1 MTIAYS
7 LIRFST
13 KGQADGDSFRRQN
26 GPTVAFCEKHGL
38 ELDTSLHESDVRRLG
53 VSAFKGEHIR
63 KGPLG
68 KFIRL
73 VEAGKVAPGSWLVV
87 EEIDRLTR
95 QVHDQA
101 YDLCLTLM
109 RRGIT
114 IATMMDGEVY
124 DIGSINGSLEKRLKL
139 MLRLDAAHEY
149 SAKLSNRINSVW
161 EGRREA
167 MRAGNGSATNAC
179 PAWLRA
185 VDGKF
190 VQRADRV
197 AIVKRIIAERHLGLG
212 RQAVSTRLNQDGVKT
227 FRGGDGWHPSTI
239 AALVKNPALIGI
251 YQPRKADGT
260 PDGDPIR
267 GFYPRIISDDD
278 FWLAQ
283 WGPDNKGPRGRK
295 TKGLAN
301 LLSEVCHC
309 GRCGAGL
316 IYLNTGKDAF
326 LVCGKARRGMCDNRY
341 HRTYA
346 KLETEL
352 LSALGLFDFSRLL
365 DRADPQVERIAA
377 IEAEISAK
385 TATVDRLLEDFST
398 STPAA
403 VSKRI
408 GVLSAEVEALT
419 AELAQARGTARI
431 AEAEETRDAYADF
444 RAMVD
449 SMPAMP
455 EGEERYQLR
464 TKIAGEL
471 RRLIETA
478 TATGTEL
485 AIRFRGAPPDLQI
498 ELIVERSRLVELR
511 LVENETGDHFVFSRA
526 QIFHDSGF
534 NPAGQFEAFIT
545 RRSAKRPKARDSIAP
560 QLQESIAQPYEDRRG
575 HAHLG
580 LKRISLIV

>member
-1 MTIAYS
+1 
-7 LIRFST
+7 
-13 KGQADGDSFRRQN
+13 
-26 GPTVAFCEKHGL
+26 
-38 ELDTSLHESDVRRLG
+38 
-53 VSAFKGEHIR
+53 
-63 KGPLG
+63 
-68 KFIRL
+68 
-73 VEAGKVAPGSWLVV
+73 
-87 EEIDRLTR
+87 
-95 QVHDQA
+95 
-101 YDLCLTLM
+101 
-109 RRGIT
+109 
-114 IATMMDGEVY
+114 
-124 DIGSINGSLEKRLKL
+124 
-139 MLRLDAAHEY
+139 
-149 SAKLSNRINSVW
+149 
-161 EGRREA
+161 
-167 MRAGNGSATNAC
+167 MRAGNGIATNAC
-179 PAWLRA
+179 PGWLEA

-212 RQAVSTRLNQDGVKT
+212 RQAISTRLNQDGVKT

-267 GFYPRIISDDD
+267 GFYPRIISDND

-326 LVCGKARRGMCDNRY
+326 LVCGKARRGMCDNQY

-346 KLETEL
+346 KLEAEL
-352 LSALGLFDFSRLL
+352 LSALALFDFSRLL

-377 IEAEISAK
+377 LDATISAK
-385 TATVDRLLEDFST
+385 IATVDRLVEDFST

-408 GVLSAEVEALT
+408 GVLSAEIEALT
-419 AELAQARGTARI
+419 VELAETKRTARI
-431 AEAEETRDAYADF
+431 AEAEEARDAYAEF

-449 SMPAMP
+449 SMPGMP

-464 TKIAGEL
+464 AKIAGEL

-485 AIRFRGAPPDLQI
+485 AIRFRGAPSDLQI
-498 ELIVERSRLVELR
+498 ELIIERSRLVELR
-511 LVENETGDHFVFSRA
+511 LVENETGDYFAFARA
-526 QIFHDSGF
+526 RIFDDPDF
-534 NPAGQFEAFIT
+534 DPAGQFEGFIT
-545 RRSAKRPKARDSIAP
+545 RRTREAA
-560 QLQESIAQPYEDRRG
+560 
-575 HAHLG
+575 
-580 LKRISLIV
+580 

>member
-13 KGQADGDSFRRQN
+13 KEQADGDSFRRQN
-26 GPTVAFCEKHGL
+26 APTVAFCEKRGL
-38 ELDTSLHESDVRRLG
+38 DLDTSLHESDVRRLG
-53 VSAFKGEHIR
+53 VSAFRGDQIR
-63 KGPLG
+63 KGSLG

-124 DIGSINGSLEKRLKL
+124 DIEGINSSLEKRLML

-149 SAKLSNRINSVW
+149 SAKLSKRINSVW

-167 MRAGNGSATNAC
+167 MRAGKGSATNAC
-179 PAWLRA
+179 PAWLEA

-190 VQRADRV
+190 YERPDRI
-197 AIVKRIIAERHLGLG
+197 AIMKRIIAERHLGLG
-212 RQAVSTRLNQDGVKT
+212 RQAISTRLNQDGVKT

-239 AALVKNPALIGI
+239 AALVRNPALIAI
-251 YQPRKADGT
+251 YQPRKANGT
-260 PDGDPIR
+260 PDGDPIE
-267 GFYPRIISDDD
+267 GFYPRIISDED
-278 FWLAQ
+278 FWRAQ

-301 LLSEVCHC
+301 LLSGVCRC

-326 LVCGKARRGMCDNRY
+326 LVCGKARRGMCGNGY
-341 HRTYA
+341 HHTYP
-346 KLETEL
+346 KLEAEL
-352 LSALGLFDFSRLL
+352 LSALALFDFSRLL
-365 DRADPQVERIAA
+365 DRTNPEIERIAA
-377 IEAEISAK
+377 LEAEIAAK
-385 TATVDRLLEDFST
+385 TATVGRLLEDFSA
-398 STPAA
+398 STPVA

-408 GVLSAEVEALT
+408 GILSAEVEALT
-419 AELAQARGTARI
+419 AELAEAKRTARI
-431 AEAEETRDAYADF
+431 AEAEETRDAYAEF

-449 SMPAMP
+449 SLPNMADDD
-455 EGEERYQLR
+455 GRFQLR
-464 TKIAGEL
+464 ARIAAEL

-485 AIRFRGAPPDLQI
+485 AIRFQGASSSLQI
-498 ELIVERSRLVELR
+498 ELIFERSRLLELR
-511 LVENETGDHFVFSRA
+511 VVENGTGDFFAFSRS
-526 QIFHDSGF
+526 QIFDDPEF
-534 NPAGQFEAFIT
+534 DPAGQFEAFIS
-545 RRSAKRPKARDSIAP
+545 RRSPDAA
-560 QLQESIAQPYEDRRG
+560 
-575 HAHLG
+575 
-580 LKRISLIV
+580 